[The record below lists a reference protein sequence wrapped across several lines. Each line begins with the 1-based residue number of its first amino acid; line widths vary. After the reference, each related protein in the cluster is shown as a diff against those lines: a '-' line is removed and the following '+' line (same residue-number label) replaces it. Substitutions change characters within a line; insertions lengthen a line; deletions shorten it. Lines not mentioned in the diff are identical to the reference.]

1 MSTRGLG
8 KSVWLDHRPAGNG
21 PDVRNP
27 YKVAAG
33 ITTIVLAMIVGLWLL
48 VVLRGFVL
56 IVVVAA
62 LLAAALDR
70 PVCWVQSH
78 LRLPRRG
85 YAVAVVCLL
94 ALGVLIGFG
103 YLIYEPFLHQSKVFQ
118 QGLPPLMNRV
128 KQLPLVG
135 PRLRHVDLVGETQQ
149 FLQEIPKWVTRHRDM
164 ILGVAQTALTSIV
177 LTFTTIAI
185 AIFMLLQG
193 PRLADRSLDLILDG
207 FRRER
212 ARRLGRNVLDSVA
225 GYVNGN
231 LLISL
236 LAATV
241 TAVALLLMRVPF
253 IGVLAA
259 VMFVLDLIPL
269 VGATLGGTVVTAA
282 TFVLDPHPWKALVFA
297 GFFLVYQEVE
307 SHTLYPMI
315 MGRKVK
321 IGSFGVFLVT
331 LAGGELGG
339 ILGAFLAIPVG
350 AAISVIVKDVI
361 EERRNKAL
369 AVAAST
375 TRLELAR
382 VGGARA
388 EARPDTRPDSRAD
401 PGPDARGEAGEPRL
415 IVAEPDA

>member
-1 MSTRGLG
+1 LADFRT
-8 KSVWLDHRPAGNG
+8 GNRSS
-21 PDVRNP
+21 VRNP

-33 ITTIVLAMIVGLWLL
+33 ITGIVLAMLIGLWLL
-48 VVLRGFVL
+48 VVLRGFVI
-56 IVVVAA
+56 IVLVAA
-62 LLAAALDR
+62 LIAAALDR
-70 PVCWVQSH
+70 PVSWVH
-78 LRLPRRG
+78 RRLGLSRRG
-85 YAVAVVCLL
+85 YAVAIVCLL
-94 ALGVLIGFG
+94 TLGVLIGFG
-103 YLIYEPFLHQSKVFQ
+103 YLIYEPFLHQSEVFK

-128 KQLPLVG
+128 KQLPLIG
-135 PRLRHVDLVGETQQ
+135 PQLRHVDLVGETQR
-149 FLQEIPKWVTRHRDM
+149 FLQQIPKWVTRHRDM

-177 LTFTTIAI
+177 LTFTTIAT
-185 AIFMLLQG
+185 AIFMLLHG
-193 PRLADRSLDLILDG
+193 PRLADGALGLIFDD
-207 FRRER
+207 FKRER
-212 ARRLGRNVLDSVA
+212 ARRLGRNVLESVA

-241 TAVALLLMRVPF
+241 TAIALLVMRVPF
-253 IGVLAA
+253 VAVLAA

-297 GFFLVYQEVE
+297 GLFIVYQEVE
-307 SHTLYPMI
+307 SHTLYPII
-315 MGRKVK
+315 MGRTVK

-350 AAISVIVKDVI
+350 AAISVILKDI
-361 EERRNKAL
+361 IDERRNKAL
-369 AVAAST
+369 ALVTPT

-382 VGGARA
+382 VGGVKA
-388 EARPDTRPDSRAD
+388 EPRGDH
-401 PGPDARGEAGEPRL
+401 GPDGPEEKKL

>member
-1 MSTRGLG
+1 
-8 KSVWLDHRPAGNG
+8 
-21 PDVRNP
+21 VRNP

-33 ITTIVLAMIVGLWLL
+33 ITGIVLAMLIGLWMLI
-48 VVLRGFVL
+48 VLRGFVI
-56 IVVVAA
+56 IVLVAA
-62 LLAAALDR
+62 LIAAALDR
-70 PVCWVQSH
+70 PVSWVH
-78 LRLPRRG
+78 RRLGLPRRG
-85 YAVAVVCLL
+85 YAVAIVCLL
-94 ALGVLIGFG
+94 TLGVLIGFG

-128 KQLPLVG
+128 KQLPVIG
-135 PRLRHVDLVGETQQ
+135 PRLRNVDLVGETQR
-149 FLQEIPKWVTRHRDM
+149 FLQQIPKWVTRHRDM

-177 LTFTTIAI
+177 LMFTVIAT
-185 AIFMLLQG
+185 AIFMLLHG
-193 PRLADRSLDLILDG
+193 PRLADGALELILDD
-207 FRRER
+207 FKRER

-241 TAVALLLMRVPF
+241 TAIALLVMRVPF
-253 IGVLAA
+253 VAVLAA

-297 GFFLVYQEVE
+297 GFFLVYQEIE
-307 SHTLYPMI
+307 SHTLYPVI

-331 LAGGELGG
+331 LAGGEVGG

-350 AAISVIVKDVI
+350 AAISVILKDII

-369 AVAAST
+369 AVAT
-375 TRLELAR
+375 PGTRLELAR
-382 VGGARA
+382 VGG
-388 EARPDTRPDSRAD
+388 P
-401 PGPDARGEAGEPRL
+401 RGEPKAEGANSGGEAKL

>member
-1 MSTRGLG
+1 M
-8 KSVWLDHRPAGNG
+8 
-21 PDVRNP
+21 RNP

-33 ITTIVLAMIVGLWLL
+33 ITGIVLAMVTGLWLL
-48 VVLRGFVL
+48 IILRGFVL
-56 IVVVAA
+56 IVLIAA
-62 LLAAALDR
+62 LIAAALDR
-70 PVCWVQSH
+70 PVSWMQDR
-78 LRLPRRG
+78 LRLSRRG
-85 YAVAVVCLL
+85 YAGAIVCLL
-94 ALGVLIGFG
+94 SLGVLIGFA

-128 KQLPLVG
+128 KQLPFIG
-135 PRLRHVDLVGETQQ
+135 PRLRNVDLVGETQR
-149 FLQEIPKWVTRHRDM
+149 FLQQVPKWLTRHRDM

-177 LTFTTIAI
+177 LAFTTIAT
-185 AIFMLLQG
+185 AIFMLLHG
-193 PRLADRSLDLILDG
+193 PRLADGALELILDD
-207 FRRER
+207 FKRER
-212 ARRLGRNVLDSVA
+212 ARRLGRKILDSVA

-236 LAATV
+236 LAAGV
-241 TAVALLLMRVPF
+241 TAIALLVMRVPF
-253 IGVLAA
+253 VAVLAA

-297 GFFLVYQEVE
+297 GFFLVYQEIE

-350 AAISVIVKDVI
+350 AAMSVILKDVI
-361 EERRNKAL
+361 DERRNKAL
-369 AVAAST
+369 AVASPG

-382 VGGARA
+382 VGGHKA
-388 EARPDTRPDSRAD
+388 EPKAEGAD
-401 PGPDARGEAGEPRL
+401 RGGDPKQ
-415 IVAEPDA
+415 IVAEPEA

>member
-1 MSTRGLG
+1 
-8 KSVWLDHRPAGNG
+8 
-21 PDVRNP
+21 VRNP

-33 ITTIVLAMIVGLWLL
+33 ITGIVLAMLIGLWLL
-48 VVLRGFVL
+48 IVLRGFVI
-56 IVVVAA
+56 IVLVAA
-62 LLAAALDR
+62 LIAAALDR
-70 PVCWVQSH
+70 PVTWVHSR
-78 LRLPRRG
+78 LGLPRRG
-85 YAVAVVCLL
+85 YAVAIVCLL
-94 ALGVLIGFG
+94 TLGVLIGFG

-128 KQLPLVG
+128 KQLPLIG
-135 PRLRHVDLVGETQQ
+135 PRLRNVDLVGETQR
-149 FLQEIPKWVTRHRDM
+149 FLQQVPKWLTRHRDM

-177 LTFTTIAI
+177 LIFTVIAT
-185 AIFMLLQG
+185 AIFMLLHG
-193 PRLADRSLDLILDG
+193 PRLADGALELILDD
-207 FRRER
+207 FKRER
-212 ARRLGRNVLDSVA
+212 ARRLGRKILDSVA

-236 LAATV
+236 LAAGV
-241 TAVALLLMRVPF
+241 TAIALLVMGVPF
-253 IGVLAA
+253 VAVLAA

-297 GFFLVYQEVE
+297 GFFLVYQEIE
-307 SHTLYPMI
+307 SHTLYPVI

-350 AAISVIVKDVI
+350 AAMSVILKDVI
-361 EERRNKAL
+361 DERRNKSL
-369 AVAAST
+369 AVAAPG

-382 VGGARA
+382 VGGHKA
-388 EARPDTRPDSRAD
+388 EPKAEGAN
-401 PGPDARGEAGEPRL
+401 PGGDAKL
-415 IVAEPDA
+415 IVAEPEA

>member
-1 MSTRGLG
+1 MKNL
-8 KSVWLDHRPAGNG
+8 
-21 PDVRNP
+21 
-27 YKVAAG
+27 YKAAAG
-33 ITTIVLAMIVGLWLL
+33 ITTIVLAMLAGLYLL

-56 IVVVAA
+56 IVLIAA
-62 LLAAALDR
+62 LIAAALDR
-70 PVCWVQSH
+70 PVSWMQAH
-78 LRLPRRG
+78 LHLPRRG
-85 YAVAVVCLL
+85 YAVAIVSLL
-94 ALGVLIGFG
+94 TLGVLAGFG
-103 YLIYEPFLHQSKVFQ
+103 YLLYEPFLHQSEVFR

-128 KQLPLVG
+128 KQLPLIG
-135 PRLRHVDLVGETQQ
+135 PPLRHVDLVGKTQQ
-149 FLQEIPKWVTRHRDM
+149 FLTQVPKFVTRHRSM

-177 LTFTTIAI
+177 LMFTTIAT
-185 AIFMLLQG
+185 AIFMLLNG
-193 PRLADRSLDLILDG
+193 PRIAESAQQLILDD

-212 ARRLGRNVLDSVA
+212 ARRLGRSVLESVA

-241 TAVALLLMRVPF
+241 TAVALLVMRVPF
-253 IGVLAA
+253 VTVLAA
-259 VMFVLDLIPL
+259 LMFVLDLIPL
-269 VGATLGGTVVTAA
+269 VGATLGGAVVTAA

-297 GFFLVYQEVE
+297 GFFIVYQELE

-339 ILGAFLAIPVG
+339 IVGAFLAIPVG
-350 AAISVIVKDVI
+350 AAISVIVKDLI

-369 AVAAST
+369 AVATPT

-382 VGGARA
+382 MTDLNAELKGGQHNGEPTLLGGDGKPVAV
-388 EARPDTRPDSRAD
+388 EPDS
-401 PGPDARGEAGEPRL
+401 
-415 IVAEPDA
+415 

>member
-1 MSTRGLG
+1 
-8 KSVWLDHRPAGNG
+8 
-21 PDVRNP
+21 VRNP

-33 ITTIVLAMIVGLWLL
+33 ITGIVLAMLIGLWLL
-48 VVLRGFVL
+48 IVLRGFVI
-56 IVVVAA
+56 IVLVAA
-62 LLAAALDR
+62 LIAAALDR
-70 PVCWVQSH
+70 PVTWVHSR
-78 LRLPRRG
+78 LGLPRRG
-85 YAVAVVCLL
+85 YAVAIVCLL
-94 ALGVLIGFG
+94 TLGVLIGFG

-128 KQLPLVG
+128 KQLPLIG
-135 PRLRHVDLVGETQQ
+135 PRLRNVDLVGETQR
-149 FLQEIPKWVTRHRDM
+149 FLQQIPRWVTRHRDM

-177 LTFTTIAI
+177 LIFTVIAT
-185 AIFMLLQG
+185 AIFMLLHG
-193 PRLADRSLDLILDG
+193 PRLADGALQLILDD
-207 FRRER
+207 FKRER
-212 ARRLGRNVLDSVA
+212 ARRLGRKVLDSVA

-236 LAATV
+236 LAAMV
-241 TAVALLLMRVPF
+241 TAIALLIMRVPF
-253 IGVLAA
+253 VAVLAA

-297 GFFLVYQEVE
+297 GFFLVYQEIE
-307 SHTLYPMI
+307 SHTLYPVI

-350 AAISVIVKDVI
+350 AAMSVILKDVI
-361 EERRNKAL
+361 DERRNKAL
-369 AVAAST
+369 AVAAPG

-382 VGGARA
+382 VGGHKA
-388 EARPDTRPDSRAD
+388 EPKAEGAD
-401 PGPDARGEAGEPRL
+401 RGGDPKL
-415 IVAEPDA
+415 IVAEPEA

>member
-1 MSTRGLG
+1 M
-8 KSVWLDHRPAGNG
+8 
-21 PDVRNP
+21 RNP

-33 ITTIVLAMIVGLWLL
+33 ITGMVLAMLIGLWLL
-48 VVLRGFVL
+48 IVLRGFVI
-56 IVVVAA
+56 IVLVAA
-62 LLAAALDR
+62 LIAAALDR
-70 PVCWVQSH
+70 PVTWVHSR
-78 LRLPRRG
+78 LGLPRRG
-85 YAVAVVCLL
+85 YAVAIVCLL
-94 ALGVLIGFG
+94 TLGVLIGFG

-128 KQLPLVG
+128 KQLPLIG
-135 PRLRHVDLVGETQQ
+135 PRLRNVDLVGETQR
-149 FLQEIPKWVTRHRDM
+149 FLQQVPKWLTRHRDM

-177 LTFTTIAI
+177 LIFTVIAT
-185 AIFMLLQG
+185 AIFMLLHG
-193 PRLADRSLDLILDG
+193 PRLADGALELILDD
-207 FRRER
+207 FKRER
-212 ARRLGRNVLDSVA
+212 ARRLGRKILDSVA

-236 LAATV
+236 LAAGV
-241 TAVALLLMRVPF
+241 TAIALLVMRVPF
-253 IGVLAA
+253 VAVLAA

-307 SHTLYPMI
+307 SHTLYPVI

-350 AAISVIVKDVI
+350 AAMSVILKDVI
-361 EERRNKAL
+361 DERRNKSL
-369 AVAAST
+369 AVAT
-375 TRLELAR
+375 PGTRLELAR
-382 VGGARA
+382 VGGHKA
-388 EARPDTRPDSRAD
+388 EPKAEGAN
-401 PGPDARGEAGEPRL
+401 PGGDAKL
-415 IVAEPDA
+415 IVAEPEA

>member
-1 MSTRGLG
+1 
-8 KSVWLDHRPAGNG
+8 
-21 PDVRNP
+21 VRNP

-33 ITTIVLAMIVGLWLL
+33 ITGIVLAMVTGLWLL
-48 VVLRGFVL
+48 IVLRGFVL
-56 IVVVAA
+56 IVLIAA
-62 LLAAALDR
+62 IIAAALDR
-70 PVCWVQSH
+70 PVTWVHSH
-78 LRLPRRG
+78 LGLPRRG
-85 YAVAVVCLL
+85 YAVAIVCLL
-94 ALGVLIGFG
+94 TLGVLIGFG

-128 KQLPLVG
+128 KQLPLIG
-135 PRLRHVDLVGETQQ
+135 PRLRNVDLVGETQR
-149 FLQEIPKWVTRHRDM
+149 FLQQVPKWLTRHRDM

-177 LTFTTIAI
+177 LIFTVIAT
-185 AIFMLLQG
+185 AIFMLLHG
-193 PRLADRSLDLILDG
+193 PRLADGALELILDD
-207 FRRER
+207 FKRER
-212 ARRLGRNVLDSVA
+212 ARRLGRKILDSVA

-236 LAATV
+236 LAAGV
-241 TAVALLLMRVPF
+241 TAIALLVMRVPF
-253 IGVLAA
+253 VAVLAA

-297 GFFLVYQEVE
+297 GFFLVYQEIE
-307 SHTLYPMI
+307 SHTLYPVI

-350 AAISVIVKDVI
+350 AAMSVILKDVI
-361 EERRNKAL
+361 DERRNKAL
-369 AVAAST
+369 AVASPG

-382 VGGARA
+382 VGGHKA
-388 EARPDTRPDSRAD
+388 EPKAEGAD
-401 PGPDARGEAGEPRL
+401 RGGDPKL
-415 IVAEPDA
+415 IVAEPEA

>member
-1 MSTRGLG
+1 MPSSTASGLG
-8 KSVWLDHRPAGNG
+8 KYPWLAHHCTGNG
-21 PDVRNP
+21 STVRNP

-33 ITTIVLAMIVGLWLL
+33 ITGIVLAMLTGLWLL
-48 VVLRGFVL
+48 VVLRGFVVIVLVAVL
-56 IVVVAA
+56 I
-62 LLAAALDR
+62 AAALDR
-70 PVCWVQSH
+70 PVSRVQRA
-78 LRLPRRG
+78 LRLSRRG
-85 YAVAVVCLL
+85 YAVAIVCLL
-94 ALGVLIGFG
+94 TLGVLTGFG

-128 KQLPLVG
+128 KQLPLIG
-135 PRLRHVDLVGETQQ
+135 PRLRNVDLVGETQR
-149 FLQEIPKWVTRHRDM
+149 FLQQVPKWVTRHRDM

-177 LTFTTIAI
+177 LIFTTIAT
-185 AIFMLLQG
+185 AIFMLLHG
-193 PRLADRSLDLILDG
+193 PRLADGALALILDD

-212 ARRLGRNVLDSVA
+212 ARRLGRNMLDSVA

-236 LAATV
+236 LAASV
-241 TAVALLLMRVPF
+241 TAIALLVMGVPF
-253 IGVLAA
+253 VAVLAA
-259 VMFVLDLIPL
+259 VMFLLDLIPL

-315 MGRKVK
+315 MGRKVR

-361 EERRNKAL
+361 DERRNKAL
-369 AVAAST
+369 AVATPT

-382 VGGARA
+382 VGGGKPETRA
-388 EARPDTRPDSRAD
+388 
-401 PGPDARGEAGEPRL
+401 GEADRLGDAKL
-415 IVAEPDA
+415 IVAEPE

>member
-1 MSTRGLG
+1 
-8 KSVWLDHRPAGNG
+8 
-21 PDVRNP
+21 VRNP

-33 ITTIVLAMIVGLWLL
+33 ITGIVLAMLIGLWLL
-48 VVLRGFVL
+48 IVLRGFVI
-56 IVVVAA
+56 IVLVAA
-62 LLAAALDR
+62 LIAAALDR
-70 PVCWVQSH
+70 PVSWVH
-78 LRLPRRG
+78 RRLGLPRRG
-85 YAVAVVCLL
+85 YAVAIVCLL
-94 ALGVLIGFG
+94 TLGALIGFG

-128 KQLPLVG
+128 KQLPIIG
-135 PRLRHVDLVGETQQ
+135 PRLRNVDLVGETQR
-149 FLQEIPKWVTRHRDM
+149 FLQQIPKWVTRHRDM

-177 LTFTTIAI
+177 LMFTVIAT
-185 AIFMLLQG
+185 AIFMLLHG
-193 PRLADRSLDLILDG
+193 PRLADGALELILDD
-207 FRRER
+207 FKRER

-241 TAVALLLMRVPF
+241 TAIALLVMRVPF
-253 IGVLAA
+253 VAVLAA

-297 GFFLVYQEVE
+297 GFFLVYQEIE
-307 SHTLYPMI
+307 SHTLYPVI

-331 LAGGELGG
+331 LAGGEVGG

-350 AAISVIVKDVI
+350 AAISVILKDII

-369 AVAAST
+369 AVAT
-375 TRLELAR
+375 PGTRLELAR
-382 VGGARA
+382 VGG
-388 EARPDTRPDSRAD
+388 P
-401 PGPDARGEAGEPRL
+401 RGEPKAEGANPGGEAKL